1 MSGPA
6 GPGRCVAVRNGQL
19 LPPSAVLGTGTRLT
33 VWKEKGSGML
43 IEDDEVLAAVLPV
56 EDFKAHLRLGR
67 GFAGDTV
74 QDAVLESFLRAAMSA
89 VEGRTGKVLI
99 SRDFTWTF
107 PRWTGRDGEPLPV
120 GPVSAVTEVA
130 LVDTDGAATVVDPLR
145 YWLEK
150 DTHFPVLHG
159 RSAGLPVPAINGHIR
174 VRFTGGFGP
183 SWGDMPPDLAQAV
196 MLLAAHFYENREATA
211 LGAGCMPFGVTS
223 LLQRYRPMR
232 LFRGEPT

>member
-1 MSGPA
+1 
-6 GPGRCVAVRNGQL
+6 
-19 LPPSAVLGTGTRLT
+19 
-33 VWKEKGSGML
+33 ML
-43 IEDDEVLAAVLPV
+43 IEDDEVMAAALPV

-99 SRDFTWTF
+99 SRQFTWSI
-107 PRWTGRDGEPLPV
+107 PRWTSREREGLPV
-120 GPVSAVTEVA
+120 GPVTSVDEVA
-130 LVDTDGAATVVDPLR
+130 LLDGDDVAAVVDPLLYR
-145 YWLEK
+145 LEK
-150 DTHFPVLHG
+150 DTHFPVLRG
-159 RSAGLPVPAINGHIR
+159 RSVGLPMPPRDGSIR

-183 SWGDMPPDLAQAV
+183 GWDDLPPDLAQAV
-196 MLLAAHFYENREATA
+196 MLLAAHFYENREATG

-232 LFRGEPT
+232 LFSGDRA